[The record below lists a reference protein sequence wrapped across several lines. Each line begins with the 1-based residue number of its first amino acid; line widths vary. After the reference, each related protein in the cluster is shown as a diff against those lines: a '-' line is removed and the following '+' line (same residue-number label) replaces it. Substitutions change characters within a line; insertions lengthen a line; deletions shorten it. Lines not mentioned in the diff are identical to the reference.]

1 MSTTETVVIPEF
13 KQYRRSGITE
23 MRPYVPGET
32 LSERVSVSA
41 ADREAGSPKAG
52 DYIARN
58 VNQPDDQWLVSAKFF
73 ASAGFEVV
81 GLKEPTPGAA
91 TADNHGDIL
100 GI

>member
-1 MSTTETVVIPEF
+1 MPVF
-13 KQYRRSGITE
+13 QKYRRKGLTE

-32 LSERVSVSA
+32 LSERVSISA
-41 ADREAGSPKAG
+41 ADREAGSPKEG

-58 VNQPDDQWLVSAKFF
+58 VGNPDDQWLVSASFF
-73 ASAGFEVV
+73 QKAEFEVV
-81 GLKEPTPGAA
+81 PDPTEALEAGSS